1 MDDDLFALS
10 LDQVRARGINLLP
23 QHLGDALDALAADS
37 VLCDAL
43 GETLTAQFIALKR
56 DEHVQHARHVSDWEL
71 ARYAAM
77 F

>member
-1 MDDDLFALS
+1 
-10 LDQVRARGINLLP
+10 V
-23 QHLGDALDALAADS
+23 AADR
-37 VLCDAL
+37 VLCGAL
-43 GETLTAQFIALKR
+43 GETLTTQCIALQR